1 MNKARDEAP
10 RIATTAVHAGR
21 GADPH
26 SGAVVPPMVM
36 STTFARG
43 EDGALVGDYL
53 YGRHQN
59 PNRRALEICITELE
73 GGRDTLATAS
83 GIAAAQLLVHA
94 LSPGDRVVIG
104 DDMYYGVR
112 ALLTGPSA
120 RWGVTVTE
128 TDLSDRD
135 SVEAALGRPD
145 TRVVWCESP
154 TNPRMKVLDLPM
166 LADAAH
172 AHNALLVVDN
182 TVATPVLQQPLA
194 LGADFVVHSTS
205 KFFSGHSDLV
215 SGAIVTADATT
226 SLWQRMRDQHVLTG
240 AVPSP
245 FDCWLLLRSIA
256 TLAIRVDAATSS
268 TEQLASWLESHNA
281 VQAVLYPGLES
292 HPNHALAMRQM
303 RRPGALLSFLL
314 RGGEAAAA
322 AAVAKLQLI
331 HRATSLGGVHTLAEH
346 RAPVEGPS
354 STTPRNLVRLAVG
367 IEDVR
372 DLQADLAQALA

>member
-112 ALLTGPSA
+112 ALLTA
-120 RWGVTVTE
+120 
-128 TDLSDRD
+128 
-135 SVEAALGRPD
+135 
-145 TRVVWCESP
+145 C
-154 TNPRMKVLDLPM
+154 
-166 LADAAH
+166 
-172 AHNALLVVDN
+172 
-182 TVATPVLQQPLA
+182 
-194 LGADFVVHSTS
+194 
-205 KFFSGHSDLV
+205 
-215 SGAIVTADATT
+215 
-226 SLWQRMRDQHVLTG
+226 
-240 AVPSP
+240 
-245 FDCWLLLRSIA
+245 
-256 TLAIRVDAATSS
+256 
-268 TEQLASWLESHNA
+268 
-281 VQAVLYPGLES
+281 
-292 HPNHALAMRQM
+292 
-303 RRPGALLSFLL
+303 
-314 RGGEAAAA
+314 
-322 AAVAKLQLI
+322 
-331 HRATSLGGVHTLAEH
+331 
-346 RAPVEGPS
+346 
-354 STTPRNLVRLAVG
+354 
-367 IEDVR
+367 
-372 DLQADLAQALA
+372 